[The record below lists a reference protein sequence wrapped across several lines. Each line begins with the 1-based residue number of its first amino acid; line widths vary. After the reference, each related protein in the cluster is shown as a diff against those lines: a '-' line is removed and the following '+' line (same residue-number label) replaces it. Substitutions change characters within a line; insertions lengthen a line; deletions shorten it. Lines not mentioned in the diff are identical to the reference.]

1 MEETTS
7 EADKTLSK
15 QGWDTKKVG
24 ISCAKVYL
32 FCFLNVFSSMNVLNI
47 VNKSKVLREIRD

>member
-1 MEETTS
+1 MSEKHPFVIVFFLVLLLTVPGMEETTS

-24 ISCAKVYL
+24 ISH
-32 FCFLNVFSSMNVLNI
+32 F
-47 VNKSKVLREIRD
+47 

>member
-7 EADKTLSK
+7 DADKTLSK

-24 ISCAKVYL
+24 IAPLNLNFLTYL
-32 FCFLNVFSSMNVLNI
+32 DKGMLQSL
-47 VNKSKVLREIRD
+47 

>member
-1 MEETTS
+1 MEETTT

-24 ISCAKVYL
+24 ISHFKV
-32 FCFLNVFSSMNVLNI
+32 
-47 VNKSKVLREIRD
+47 